1 MQNDQELMLKVAK
14 GDLDAFREI
23 VLLHQ
28 QSAWRVA
35 YHFLGDASEA
45 EDVAQ
50 EAFLKILAAAP
61 RYRPSAAF
69 RTYLYR
75 VVSRLCFDR
84 ARKMKPVYTDAP
96 PDVPDGAPS
105 PGAGALAD
113 ERGDIVRRAVDA
125 LPPAQRMAV
134 VLRYYEELDYRDVAS
149 ALGITEKAVERLLAR
164 GRAILAARL
173 EGLSSQE

>member
-1 MQNDQELMLKVAK
+1 MHNDQELMLQVAE

-35 YHFLGDASEA
+35 FYFLGDASEA

-61 RYRPSAAF
+61 RYQPSAAF

-75 VVSRLCFDR
+75 VVSRLCMDR

-96 PDVPDGAPS
+96 PDMPGGAPA
-105 PGAGALAD
+105 PDANALAV
-113 ERGDIVRRAVDA
+113 EREQAVRRAVDA

-134 VLRYYEELDYRDVAS
+134 VLKYYEDLDYRGMAS
-149 ALGITEKAVERLLAR
+149 AMEITEKAVERLLAR
-164 GRAILAARL
+164 GRAALAVRL
-173 EGLSSQE
+173 EGLSAQE